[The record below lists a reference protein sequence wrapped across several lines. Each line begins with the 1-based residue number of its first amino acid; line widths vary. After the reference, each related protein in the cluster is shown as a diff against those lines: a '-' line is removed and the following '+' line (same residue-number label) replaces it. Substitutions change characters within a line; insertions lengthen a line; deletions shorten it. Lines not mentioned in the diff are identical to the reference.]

1 MNILQRILFYFAN
14 KSKKLLYLPE
24 KLKQTQTTMKHNFG
38 AGPCILPQEVFQ
50 EAAKAV
56 LEFNNT
62 GLSILEISH
71 RSKEF
76 EEVVA
81 ETESLVRELL
91 NVPENYSVLFLQGG
105 ASQQFAMIPMNL
117 LPEGGKAAYL
127 DTGVWASKAAKEAK
141 NFGQIEIVASSKD
154 SNYTYIPKDFEIPAD
169 ATYFHYTSN
178 NTIYGT
184 EIFEKPKTSIPTV
197 VDMSS
202 DILSRE
208 INVADFDLIYA
219 GAQKNMGPAGVTLVI
234 VKNDLLGK
242 SGRTVPSIFNYN
254 EHIKAGSMYNTPPV
268 YSIFVSML
276 NLRWL
281 KAKGGI
287 KTIEQENIIKAR
299 TLYDE
304 IERNPFFKGT
314 AAVEDRSRMNI
325 TFVMDTPELE
335 AEFLA
340 LAKERNLIGIKG
352 HRSVGG
358 FRASVYNALTI
369 TSINALVDAMR
380 EFEESHK

>member
-1 MNILQRILFYFAN
+1 
-14 KSKKLLYLPE
+14 
-24 KLKQTQTTMKHNFG
+24 MKHNFG
-38 AGPCILPQEVFQ
+38 AGPCILPKEVFE
-50 EAAKAV
+50 EASRAV
-56 LEFNNT
+56 IDFNGT

-76 EEVVA
+76 EEVIA

-91 NVPENYSVLFLQGG
+91 NVPAGYSVLFLQGG
-105 ASQQFAMIPMNL
+105 ASQQFAMVPMNL
-117 LPEGGKAAYL
+117 LPEGGFASYL
-127 DTGVWASKAAKEAK
+127 DTGVWATKAAKEAK
-141 NFGQIEIVASSKD
+141 KIGQIDIVASSSD
-154 SNYTYIPKDFEIPAD
+154 QNYSYIPKDFVIPSD
-169 ATYFHYTSN
+169 SSYFHYTSN

-184 EIFEKPKTSIPTV
+184 EVFHKPNTSVPTV

-202 DILSRE
+202 DILSRTIDVSE
-208 INVADFDLIYA
+208 FDLIYA
-219 GAQKNMGPAGVTLVI
+219 GAQKNMGPAGVTLVVI
-234 VKNDLLGK
+234 KDELFGK
-242 SGRTVPSIFNYN
+242 SGKTIPTIFDY
-254 EHIKAGSMYNTPPV
+254 ESHAKAGSMYNTPPV
-268 YSIFVSML
+268 FSIYVSML

-287 KTIEQENIIKAR
+287 EVIEQENIIKAR

-304 IERNPFFKGT
+304 IDRNPFFKGT
-314 AAVEDRSRMNI
+314 AAVEDRSRMNV

-358 FRASVYNALTI
+358 FRASIYNALSI
-369 TSINALVDAMR
+369 SSINALIDTMR
-380 EFEESHK
+380 EFEERKK